1 MNNYTSIG
9 QCFDRCV
16 FHLKY
21 NVSQMCYR
29 KWCAQRHSKHYEIVE
44 DHKKTA
50 AAALAER
57 NAARSAAATQ
67 GQAAATCGKFVA
79 ENVFRPEPC
88 QGQGSSQGQGP
99 SQGQGQGGSQNQPLD
114 LSTGQTGV
122 AVVMLIFQG

>member
-1 MNNYTSIG
+1 MHN
-9 QCFDRCV
+9 
-16 FHLKY
+16 
-21 NVSQMCYR
+21 
-29 KWCAQRHSKHYEIVE
+29 EIVR
-44 DHKKTA
+44 DNKAKA

>member
-1 MNNYTSIG
+1 MFAG
-9 QCFDRCV
+9 QCFGLV

-88 QGQGSSQGQGP
+88 QGQASSQGQGP
-99 SQGQGQGGSQNQPLD
+99 SQGGSQNQPLD

>member
-1 MNNYTSIG
+1 MFAG
-9 QCFDRCV
+9 QCFGLV

-21 NVSQMCYR
+21 NVSQGCYR

-88 QGQGSSQGQGP
+88 QGQGP
-99 SQGQGQGGSQNQPLD
+99 SQGQGQGGSQNLGA
-114 LSTGQTGV
+114 TGQTGV

>member
-9 QCFDRCV
+9 QCLDRCV
-16 FHLKY
+16 F
-21 NVSQMCYR
+21 QGCYR
-29 KWCAQRHSKHYEIVE
+29 KWCAQRHSKHFEIVE
-44 DHKKTA
+44 DHKKAA

-99 SQGQGQGGSQNQPLD
+99 SQGQGQGGSQNLGA
-114 LSTGQTGV
+114 TGQTGV

>member
-1 MNNYTSIG
+1 MFAG
-9 QCFDRCV
+9 QCFVLV
-16 FHLKY
+16 FDLKY
-21 NVSQMCYR
+21 NVSQGCH
-29 KWCAQRHSKHYEIVE
+29 KEWCAQRHSVHNEIVR
-44 DHKKTA
+44 DNKAKA

-88 QGQGSSQGQGP
+88 QGQGP
-99 SQGQGQGGSQNQPLD
+99 SQGQGQGGSQNLGA
-114 LSTGQTGV
+114 TGQTGV